1 MPVAG
6 MMLPGQMRPGAQQHL
21 NAALQG
27 LLARPPA
34 GINPLAM
41 YPGMRMDPWK
51 ALVIKWD
58 DDTPQNWPQRISP
71 WEVRFPPLVIL
82 VPCTHSC
89 IGDRS
94 RGERKR
100 HGSLRDS
107 LDVLAQLAEDKG
119 GVMRAEKKA
128 ELARNQQLRNEAAA
142 RHHAACASLQ
152 RPQIFP

>member
-34 GINPLAM
+34 GVNPLAM

-58 DDTPQNWPQRISP
+58 NDTPQNWPQRISP
-71 WEVRFPPLVIL
+71 WEVRFPPLSSWCPVHTPALEI
-82 VPCTHSC
+82 
-89 IGDRS
+89 
-94 RGERKR
+94 
-100 HGSLRDS
+100 
-107 LDVLAQLAEDKG
+107 AAE
-119 GVMRAEKKA
+119 VREKDM
-128 ELARNQQLRNEAAA
+128 EA
-142 RHHAACASLQ
+142 
-152 RPQIFP
+152 